1 MSRRR
6 RPSQP
11 EEIRDLVPKVLH
23 DLGLDQTARV
33 MRIAAGW
40 EATVGPEIARHCRP
54 TAIRGEVLEA
64 SVDSSV
70 WCQQL
75 RFRTPEILDAL
86 RRDFGDEAPGEIRL
100 SVRAPLG

>member
-1 MSRRR
+1 MSPRRR
-6 RPSQP
+6 KSQP
-11 EEIRDLVPKVLH
+11 EEISSLLPKVLH
-23 DLGLDQTARV
+23 ELGLDQTARV
-33 MRIAAGW
+33 MRIASRW
-40 EATVGPEIARHCRP
+40 ETTVGPEIARHCRP

-75 RFRTPEILDAL
+75 QFRTPEMLEAL

-100 SVRAPLG
+100 SVRAPVG